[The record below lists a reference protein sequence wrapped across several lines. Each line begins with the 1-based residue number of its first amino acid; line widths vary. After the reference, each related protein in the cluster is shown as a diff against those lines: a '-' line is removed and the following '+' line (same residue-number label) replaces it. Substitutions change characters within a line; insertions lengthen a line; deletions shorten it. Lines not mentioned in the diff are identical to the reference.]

1 MSDSF
6 KEVVRSDV
14 KLMEILN
21 ISEKRAIE
29 KRSVINVSDIDG
41 LW

>member
-1 MSDSF
+1 MSESF

-21 ISEKRAIE
+21 ISESRAIE

-41 LW
+41 IW